1 MATTRIG
8 TTTVHVIGK
17 CPITGCKNRR
27 RVTIPDAPIVRG
39 QIYTW
44 TDWKIPAPAPYGSVP
59 SQLSKGGPK
68 HTLACAPPSKYL
80 TVNRHA
86 YDQAWARRDRGGR
99 LDLHRPRPVHDHRR
113 GRRRR
118 QRREALHWGV
128 PRRDRPQ
135 LRMRLWRRRP
145 WVELGRAV
153 STRATCVRIVNNW

>member
-86 YDQAWARRDRGGR
+86 YDQAWLAAIEAAGWICTDHDRFMTTVEVAGVVNAEKPCTGACRAATGPNCECVCGGEG
-99 LDLHRPRPVHDHRR
+99 H
-113 GRRRR
+113 GSN
-118 QRREALHWGV
+118 WGA
-128 PRRDRPQ
+128 P
-135 LRMRLWRRRP
+135 
-145 WVELGRAV
+145 
-153 STRATCVRIVNNW
+153 